1 LDLIFDAAILLLI
14 SGFAKMTG
22 MILSKRTW
30 FIISTIKWLAVGVML
45 LMKGLRLTV
54 AAAEMATG
62 STPLLK
68 TFLSFAGSRHQGS
81 LLIICLGLLIGFIKG
96 RTILAKTVS
105 RIADRIHLYPG
116 GLTLKQAYD
125 MKYWIVLGLMMAIG
139 LLFRVL
145 PIPQDIH
152 GGIDVAIGSALINGA
167 MLYLRH
173 VLTPQKA

>member
-1 LDLIFDAAILLLI
+1 
-14 SGFAKMTG
+14 MT
-22 MILSKRTW
+22 LSKRTW
-30 FIISTIKWLAVGVML
+30 FIISTITWLGIGIML

-54 AAAEMATG
+54 AAAEQPAGT
-62 STPLLK
+62 TPLLK
-68 TFLSFAGSRHQGS
+68 ALVSFTGNPRQGS
-81 LLIICLGLLIGFIKG
+81 LLIICLGLFIGFIKG

-105 RIADRIHLYPG
+105 RIADRINQHSE
-116 GLTLKQAYD
+116 GLSLQQAYD
-125 MKYWIVLGLMMAIG
+125 KKYWIILGLMMGIG
-139 LLFRVL
+139 VLFRVL